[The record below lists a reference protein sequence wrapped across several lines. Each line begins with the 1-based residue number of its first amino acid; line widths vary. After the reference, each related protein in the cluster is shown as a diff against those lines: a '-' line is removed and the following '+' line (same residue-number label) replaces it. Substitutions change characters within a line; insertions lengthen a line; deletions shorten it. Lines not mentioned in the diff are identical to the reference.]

1 MFEDFNTLILLVG
14 ENPLINVVTTEYF
27 LTINTSLKTVVLVH
41 SEVNFRNKSN
51 TKKYADNIEHLL
63 KSRHGDKLSIEKV
76 HLSDVS
82 NAERIFLDLKRQL
95 GDILIPSSL
104 VRLDYTGGTKTMGVH
119 VYRWLERYAE
129 SHDIRVSFSYLD
141 ARNFYIIG
149 DGGEV
154 SEDLRERVSLNIEEI
169 IALHGFNKRKN
180 NSKNKNNIE
189 VVEKLRE
196 IIKDRINDY
205 LSSTDWEIEAK
216 PSKYEFDYEFMID
229 AILVNGFQLIGIRYV
244 SSDDETLCKGKGFE
258 ILARTRQIGG
268 QGSRAIL
275 VTNLKEQQKVKL
287 QLEFEAETDGNILV
301 LNDLD
306 QSLIEDFIDN

>member
-1 MFEDFNTLILLVG
+1 MFENFDILISLIG

-27 LTINTSLKTVVLVH
+27 LSTNSSLKRIVLIH
-41 SEVNFRNKSN
+41 SEVNPRQSS
-51 TKKYADNIEHLL
+51 TKEYADSIEALL
-63 KSRHGDKLSIEKV
+63 KNRHRNIDIEKV
-76 HLSDVS
+76 YLSDVS

-104 VRLDYTGGTKTMGVH
+104 VRLDYTGGTKTMGIH

-141 ARNFYIIG
+141 ARNFCITG

-216 PSKYEFDYEFMID
+216 PSKFEFDYEFRLD
-229 AILVNGFQLIGIRYV
+229 LILVNGFQLIGISYV

-258 ILARTRQIGG
+258 ILSRTRQIG
-268 QGSRAIL
+268 GSRAIL
-275 VTNLKEQQKVKL
+275 VTNLKEWQKVKL
-287 QLEFEAETDGNILV
+287 QLELKAETNGNILV

-306 QSLIEDFIDN
+306 ENLIEDFIDN